1 MSTSKNTHLTNGWEA
16 FSYFCCSAWNDTYLI
31 DISKANLAGDLRT
44 QRAQFVPVT
53 QIYTSIDNLMSQ
65 QKLYSVFEYPMAPD
79 ISSNTKFYNGIT
91 DSSKNLN
98 STDASNVIL
107 NPLIKG
113 AKRLDYSGNLIGQGI
128 KCRPKMYDC
137 AVVNLTPG
145 NNEFTLAVTPTR
157 IPYFGQN
164 QGNIVAN
171 TKPQRVLYIVSAEL
185 HQKDSNNDTLKVDQ
199 MKIVSDPFDMKN
211 KFSII
216 IKPDMNMKQKLG
228 ASILRSED
236 FGNVTT
242 SYSYNWDIFGGSEDQ
257 VQKSGKFPQ
266 DMARNPLSSNTTST
280 GGKYLVISS
289 VPTLDTRDKRENV
302 HDLKNEF
309 YGVSPTTNDDSIVS
323 FGYLSYQSLGGKTG
337 IADDLKNSNSG
348 YLYPRSSA
356 YPNPSVFEDN
366 WFTDWE
372 TSYGDLANALQG
384 TSSGGSDN
392 FAANFTT
399 STDNQTL
406 AFSKLVNQSAIVNTN
421 FLKKLLYIKT
431 PSDKGTND
439 QIKVYITVVE
449 DWTRPGNALD
459 SYSSGGTV
467 NGAAYI
473 PYLDVNASRQIVCPD
488 YDIWDNSE
496 NKTGR
501 SDSSALYSVGEK
513 DGDGDITQTSTSTQ
527 IMMPH
532 QNLDKITAFPK
543 WRQSNLLPDNS
554 YENNKDMILFDWRAK
569 TLAQPTFAC
578 CELDKMVEL
587 GENSSCVNIDQY
599 AGKFI
604 SNEFTYTGAS
614 ANYVLDANIE
624 FMSDG
629 FGVEKGLYIHGYEGS
644 ASVSER
650 VFKRRIGSSKI
661 FKNNSMNI
669 DNNEIKMIT
678 ARITKIPWFTWD
690 GEVLPV
696 GAQSTPK
703 PSESRCIISRNA
715 LTAIVSIIR
724 TASLLITGM
733 VMNTELTL
741 DVDQTID
748 TITTKTLNIAW
759 YNTKSFFEE
768 LEDLPISSIFNKYL
782 TEDHATN
789 TISMPNWLEVF
800 KKSTNPKIA
809 QFFRSKLCNKR
820 QLNRLVKEDSLPLHG
835 TTDTSSVT
843 VVNTDPI
850 TYNVI
855 SDASRCGPVRYP
867 DKQGPTY
874 KEDMYSYSTDVTD
887 ALDGTNLLRGFV
899 RAIMWDPSGTYPYH
913 ALIPKVLRG
922 EELGDDWEKL
932 AYISSDGTLRNNGN
946 CLQSDALNYRSTV
959 SSETTRKLMYCT
971 PYIPVG
977 RIKIVDPNRSIT
989 TTNTATYE
997 DKDLYR
1003 HQGVGQPTTT
1013 YQLDYG
1019 SVSDVSDSPL
1029 VKNIGTATRHCGPK
1043 TEDGSRNELSNDI
1056 THIPKGI
1063 GYRNGKTP
1071 TQEGLNTPE
1080 DPDEIKID
1088 LARSRRRL
1096 SIHTITKGMNGTA
1109 IYLRNNNMGI
1119 GPLCWSD
1126 LQERF
1131 VETGDGYHS
1140 GTLLDTQDKDKDFY
1154 ITDSLYRTQSVI
1166 SLLLSGYGLYSDETF
1181 ANNTNHKKVNEPIS
1195 DLYQMTDGRK
1205 RFLSGPTDASS
1216 CCNMDLLNLRVNNG
1230 DEITGKTS
1238 IDSAYKW
1245 VGPSSHFLMEPN
1257 TSDIWRYIKADA
1269 PLIERNAK
1277 AGRNSYAT
1285 RSEAFASGGSGLSGN
1300 VKTYLHNGNDTTES
1314 PNSAIGSA
1322 YESNDFYENRPSLFA
1337 MARGF
1342 DISRNSEIGE
1352 LYSKA
1357 LENGNINFMFDV
1369 KEAGKKLSYCKP
1381 GGGTLDT
1388 NIKALV
1394 DAKKVEIVAFT
1405 KSLENVVASLCT
1417 IEPCSDRAP
1426 IHLTDHQ
1433 FTTLASDETL
1443 STAKIQSPYYN
1454 DSLYLRLGSDAMD
1467 YLNSEMS
1474 LLDLTGITNAKSETN
1489 KGGALVEGMYYID
1502 DLCSNTIRIFY
1513 PTPLREEFVRP
1524 DKANSMVSVSCY
1536 LADTCKG
1543 DDIDSRIAKDGGTL
1557 STTTTD
1563 RDTSFNNVLEA
1574 VAKGLLLDNA
1584 HKDDGALE
1592 HFIFGRGG
1600 IVTKKRQS
1608 ILELLKNLPNWGD
1621 LRDTSGGKFLKDF
1634 IADPSNSPTAT
1645 DKRTIALNPDFKPH
1659 TGLMSSK
1666 ERDIVRYQNMS
1677 VLTITGVRDF
1687 ALALNGDDTHSFD
1700 ASNNITI
1707 KEGDGS
1713 DNFYKKR
1720 IYSRIG
1726 SIILPGTNK
1735 NTKYIIANH
1744 ENDRSSLSKDI
1755 LKNLE
1760 MGNIDDNETKN
1771 YALKGYPFKL
1781 VEDKKLKTYYLQC
1794 DEVPAFIAS
1803 SWNDMET
1810 IIFSPSMSSE
1820 DTGVYEPKIKMGKLL
1835 DANYGIAIKRKNT
1848 EGGSGESGAS
1858 QRSSS
1863 EPLTY
1868 TVKIYTVKSVIDSAT
1883 EPQNN
1888 TDNIGVRETELEGKH
1903 HAPVIKKFRV
1913 NLMLR
1918 SVTFEETEATNYYK
1932 LNTLIFLNRGS
1943 VGGDYKQVSKFIK
1956 NMPENLTQ
1964 YLGFMN
1970 RIVTGCLIDY
1980 PSKGFKELNRLRT
1993 WCDICFNVNERE
2005 VIMGSETT
2013 SFFSFSEYNE
2023 GQLHFENMLIK
2034 LKAASDEFDKQLL
2047 EWNKGIVGSKI
2058 GDMKLDDFDNISGE
2072 QIVDST
2078 ETLTEIP
2085 GFHILM
2091 WVEKRPINDSKKKG
2105 KVITPEDIKSS
2116 YVLSSGNTGNE
2127 RGLYDGIKFSL
2138 YEQDLLVKRGALTI
2152 QNEQILDNRTPVVK
2166 ALASRGSIVPE
2177 KKYEYGVYKENMWL
2191 SMYENGIASEVTV
2204 PIINEIKT
2212 INVPDSIGL
2221 NTSQCEKDDVTT
2233 SVGVLIFQN
2242 ANVLYEKHSGI
2253 NITLPASLKQVE
2265 GALIDGGED
2274 ALVFCMCVVPENNN
2288 QIAGKT
2294 GVNPSNTAL
2303 LSVIVQDEN
2312 IGDVN
2317 NNQWSLCYEEIFI
2330 KDVGNNSEFGSPQE
2344 KERDLQINMLID
2356 LYRSKNTTK
2365 VLPIMTFNKLPRME
2379 KVKKALIKNCIG
2391 PNAVFPAATYAPFLE
2406 GDADYASNFAVISR
2420 FKYHV
2425 DSSNNELLDT
2435 LFVAQDGGYYTGA
2448 GTPQADRESLMDLF
2462 YTSED
2467 TASNMFT
2474 ITSLE
2479 AQRSVSKDEMNGC
2492 NAYTGGVFPV
2502 DAEFDPYNTT
2512 TNATDAVKGN
2522 VLHHYRKIEEAKT
2535 GHKGLYIETLIYF
2548 TSLLTRPLLNGADS
2562 LGNVFWKIK
2571 DTRDSEWNR
2580 MPSNLLD
2587 VNGEY
2592 QEGLKAYRKCLV
2604 STLIHSLPSDVGR
2617 FTTNVLNRSPPASWK
2632 ENGKLYDAFPQL
2644 EFCATFRGQLIDK
2657 SLNSDTLPM
2666 LIKEQVKFP
2675 IYCYLDEEKE
2685 NIIFPSWKESGY
2697 MNHGVKV
2704 IRFEEKINYEFARDY
2719 YGPDFIETILSPE
2732 RGFGFVSETPS
2743 RRVLE
2748 FKERLK
2754 RSKTK
2759 YITTDVLNKM
2769 GVGSA
2774 TILKKVFGVST
2785 DKGTF
2790 DGANTNEVLK
2800 LSGPNGYLSIIG
2812 AIQMWTPLLHVLFEL
2827 KEMSSPSDTTSSTI
2841 QSDIVIG
2848 SHVNTF
2854 KNKFDIQNFQLK
2866 LNTVRLDINLL
2877 KECTAF
2883 EIKEIEF
2890 CDNTLLTLD
2899 TLTPVGNAQNLF
2911 LPIMIKTKA
2920 EKVESV
2926 KSRKVEITTDYLLET
2941 LNKMDILSLMNN
2953 IWYRID
2959 EKGNRIVLSPT
2970 EVGRVPLFRNTP
2982 SILFNN
2988 NYEPMLK
2995 HTITDSTKLSELVL
3009 EPLTHVDGS
3018 TVSGVAGDTGKISDD
3033 KDWAGMGW
3041 CLNGIGQRLGFAGGF
3056 IRSTPT
3062 ANSNDSTEAVAVTHT
3077 RETSDPT
3084 EKKYWEIHNY
3094 GLTLNDVSGNSG
3106 KAPNNKGVDVTNI
3119 TGAHRQ
3125 EVSATQ
3131 NTGGFVR
3138 SAWLAERLS
3147 TIVFG
3152 KQDFPSFST
3161 DDVPFNDE
3169 HGSGNGGKITS
3180 TYDEDYY
3187 MRSNPLMTIISDDTF
3202 GRLKLADVKQDDS
3215 ARGQLRDYR
3224 YPGKQFD
3231 NQFNVPIFAEST
3243 PNTNGTFACQVI
3255 RMIKSGLLGRPE
3267 DDKILIN
3274 EQNIIDQIN
3283 GGVYMAY
3290 NGERSN
3296 VNESLY
3302 KQMQLSGTP
3311 MKNGTNFDKV
3321 VMNPQQF
3328 MYLKLQEKRSV
3339 DPTKKKKG
3347 GFVAMQYVLQQLLS
3361 NDPQRFVLNENEAKA
3376 KTSFITKGNKNYNRD
3391 YKDWRT
3397 QILDKGHSV
3406 DSLETPLQIMSS
3418 LDTGSSGHPKALCI
3432 RGLDLDHTLMNHI
3445 DLSDNTWTAATSNI
3459 ANVRLAGR
3467 GQDTSGGGGFP
3478 LRIGQNVND
3487 GTIFKY
3493 GPQLHLTEGNS
3504 PFHGETQYTHC
3515 GRYELLEPTTSATW
3529 KGNNMYKN
3537 DVWNSYI
3544 EYTDMTK
3551 TYPIYM
3557 LPLMDTDTI
3566 SIVVTNEGSLKD
3578 PLDSTDNAEQSFKNV
3593 LEAITNELKG
3603 VNWTGSNIVDASDNL
3618 NINNT
3623 SGTTNSGKIGTDSS
3637 EGTRFNDFPSITGH
3651 GTSSDDVANAKPSSQ
3666 HGIYHECVNLL
3677 VAPEI
3682 GPFEKLIIDEYR
3694 KGGGTGELTVK
3705 TATDVPK
3712 KFNTD
3717 WSGNTQYGELAPSE
3731 GWLGEET
3738 NGDKKQFTNAL
3749 EAYYTYLGMTNY
3761 INPGGTTGQN
3771 TTVGQENGRRRASYL
3786 AVDLSHV
3793 EVSEYYQKFVSRS
3806 FTIKYKFENTYGNH
3820 VGYNDIRINQLAS
3833 DQTTAFKVKDDDRL
3847 PKKEI
3852 HNSDSDIRYE
3862 FVNYSSTWGTAIPAG
3877 HNHQYMIAKPPLLT
3891 SDSSEYEKAQGSIL
3905 IPRRFDGR
3913 PMDPN
3918 IKSQNVICIRSDT
3931 IIIVKTDMG
3940 IEIRNPSQ
3948 KDVDGMTFS
3957 LDIGLP
3963 MKGGG
3968 LIRCK
3973 LPLKGC
3979 DEDSL
3984 AFFQDAEYNKD
3995 YLLFSVTDWKGG
4007 KKGGGQY
4014 PDIDKQNILFNLHEA
4029 MKKSQIAQLS
4039 ESLLEPYTP
4048 AIATRNQQPPNEAF
4062 KMPVIL
4068 PSKPGGSSITIG
4080 GTQQPKTYFQP
4091 LDLVLNSVA
4100 GSEND
4105 FLPKMLNYSYYIRI
4119 SANNTKWTNYMTH
4132 AEKHAAYA
4140 DAVSNGNNVDISDI
4154 IHNIGQTQ
4162 LTGNSAANSQSTTA
4176 NPQIATIYSLDLL
4189 ALLNTTYDISEGKIT
4204 HRIAPSLTTRPN
4216 GVELRD
4222 VIDMTSIP
4230 LTTET
4235 IDKANMKVADLNKN
4249 DLGNPILVVS
4259 DISKSWVDY
4268 EGQMMGRDRFFRL
4281 CDVLGDPSNNYA
4293 LAMDNI
4299 GDTSTTYGD
4308 LVNKQTGKYKNNN
4321 YKLSNAAVWDICGN
4335 TGAGNVTAN
4344 EVQKFN
4350 NPLQHLHYG
4359 SYTTL
4364 DDPTTG
4370 AGCVGFPDGNKVN
4383 KEDQGMFNGGN
4394 IRKQF
4399 HLGHHYIDDD
4409 GDGEQ
4414 QAYAKDTFLNDF
4426 KFNND
4431 PTTDNLDASGVF
4443 FPATVNYFTNGEVDF
4458 DYESTVNRMVH
4469 PSALVLSKSGT
4480 ADNSGIWQHDRKTHY
4495 TMSHVFYHY
4504 KDPSQNEQ
4512 VVYDVSENITTTLFG
4527 KFTNNSCETWKD
4539 IYGDTTYSFG
4549 DGFVDNSRYRKN
4561 GSSWE
4566 RVGEA
4571 IKRVTPYDSFKST
4584 TTTTTTTP
4592 FKLNKTEV
4600 GDMAWMDKENQER
4613 YFAAIRFF
4621 SAPRS
4626 LEATQQRDR
4635 RATSEMFSIDDT
4647 KKNNDFQALK

>member
-31 DISKANLAGDLRT
+31 DISKASIAGDLST

-65 QKLYSVFEYPMAPD
+65 NKLYSVFEYPMAPD

-98 STDASNVIL
+98 STDASSVIL
-107 NPLIKG
+107 NPLIQG
-113 AKRLDYSGNLIGQGI
+113 EKRLDYSGNLIGQGI

-137 AVVNLTPG
+137 AVVNLTTDK
-145 NNEFTLAVTPTR
+145 NEFTLAVTPTR

-185 HQKDSNNDTLKVDQ
+185 HQKDSNNKTSKIDQ

-236 FGNVTT
+236 FGQVTA
-242 SYSYNWDIFGGSEDQ
+242 SYSYNWDVFGGSEDQ
-257 VQKSGKFPQ
+257 VQKFGTFPNKI
-266 DMARNPLSSNTTST
+266 ARNPLSSNTTST

-289 VPTLDTRDKRENV
+289 VPTLDTRDERENV

-309 YGVSPTTNDDSIVS
+309 YGVSPTTNDDSIIS

-348 YLYPRSSA
+348 YSYPRSSA
-356 YPNPSVFEDN
+356 ITNASVFDDN

-384 TSSGGSDN
+384 KSSGGSDN
-392 FAANFTT
+392 FASNFTT

-421 FLKKLLYIKT
+421 FLKKLLYIKS
-431 PSDKGTND
+431 PSDKGLKD
-439 QIKVYITVVE
+439 EIKVYITVVE
-449 DWTRPGNALD
+449 DWTKPGNALD

-496 NKTGR
+496 NNQG
-501 SDSSALYSVGEK
+501 DAVYSVGEK
-513 DGDGDITQTSTSTQ
+513 DVDGDIKQTSTSTQ

-614 ANYVLDANIE
+614 ANYVLDANTK
-624 FMSDG
+624 FMTDG

-650 VFKRRIGSSKI
+650 VFKRRIGSAKI

-678 ARITKIPWFTWD
+678 ARITKIPWFTWE

-696 GAQSTPK
+696 GAQSKPK
-703 PSESRCIISRNA
+703 TSESRCIISRNA
-715 LTAIVSIIR
+715 LTALVSIIR
-724 TASLLITGM
+724 TGSLLITGM

-768 LEDLPISSIFNKYL
+768 LEDLPISSIFNKDL

-867 DKQGPTY
+867 DKQGTNY
-874 KEDMYSYSTDVTD
+874 KDDMYSYSTDT
-887 ALDGTNLLRGFV
+887 ATQTLDGTRLLRGFV

-922 EELGDDWEKL
+922 KELGDDWDEL

-959 SSETTRKLMYCT
+959 SSEITRKLMYCT

-977 RIKIVDPNRSIT
+977 RIKIVDPNST
-989 TTNTATYE
+989 TTTYE

-1003 HQGVGQPTTT
+1003 HQGVGQPITT
-1013 YQLDYG
+1013 YHLDHG
-1019 SVSDVSDSPL
+1019 NVSDVSDSPL
-1029 VKNIGTATRHCGPK
+1029 VKRIVGIATRHCGPK

-1071 TQEGLNTPE
+1071 TQENSNTPE

-1096 SIHTITKGMNGTA
+1096 SIHTITKGMDGKA
-1109 IYLRNNNMGI
+1109 IYQRNNNMGI

-1166 SLLLSGYGLYSDETF
+1166 SLLLSGYGLYSDKTF
-1181 ANNTNHKKVNEPIS
+1181 VNNVKHKKVNELIS
-1195 DLYQMTDGRK
+1195 NLYQMTDGRK

-1300 VKTYLHNGNDTTES
+1300 VKTYLHNGNEGSHID
-1314 PNSAIGSA
+1314 SAIGSA
-1322 YESNDFYENRPSLFA
+1322 YEPNDFYENRPSLFA

-1342 DISRNSEIGE
+1342 DISRNSEVEE
-1352 LYSKA
+1352 LNSKA
-1357 LENGNINFMFDV
+1357 LENDDINFMFGV
-1369 KEAGKKLSYCKP
+1369 KEVDQKLSYVQK
-1381 GGGTLDT
+1381 GETTLQDG
-1388 NIKALV
+1388 IKALV
-1394 DAKKVEIVAFT
+1394 DAKKVEIVAFA
-1405 KSLENVVASLCT
+1405 KSLENVVESLCT

-1536 LADTCKG
+1536 LADTCRG
-1543 DDIDSRIAKDGGTL
+1543 TSINSLIAKDGGAVTN
-1557 STTTTD
+1557 TFTD
-1563 RDTSFNNVLEA
+1563 RDTSFNNVLDA
-1574 VAKGLLLDNA
+1574 VAKGLLLNNT
-1584 HKDDGALE
+1584 HKNEGALE

-1608 ILELLKNLPNWGD
+1608 ILELLKNLPNWD
-1621 LRDTSGGKFLKDF
+1621 ELKDTSGAEFLTTF
-1634 IADPSNSPTAT
+1634 ITDPSNSPTGAT
-1645 DKRTIALNPDFKPH
+1645 LVKRTIAQNPNFN
-1659 TGLMSSK
+1659 TTEGLMSST

-1687 ALALNGDDTHSFD
+1687 ALALNGDVNDDFD

-1713 DNFYKKR
+1713 GNFYKKR

-1835 DANYGIAIKRKNT
+1835 DANYGIAMKRKNT

-1863 EPLTY
+1863 APLTY

-1888 TDNIGVRETELEGKH
+1888 NNNIGMREIDLDPLKLATGI
-1903 HAPVIKKFRV
+1903 ANFRV
-1913 NLMLR
+1913 RLMLR

-1980 PSKGFKELNRLRT
+1980 PSKGFKELNKLRT

-2005 VIMGSETT
+2005 EIIGSETT

-2091 WVEKRPINDSKKKG
+2091 WVEKRTKLNPTKKG
-2105 KVITPEDIKSS
+2105 TVITPEDIKSS

-2265 GALIDGGED
+2265 EALIED
-2274 ALVFCMCVVPENNN
+2274 SEALVFCMCVVPENNN

-2312 IGDVN
+2312 IGIVN
-2317 NNQWSLCYEEIFI
+2317 NNQWSLCYEEILIF
-2330 KDVGNNSEFGSPQE
+2330 DGEGGSEFGSAGE

-2379 KVKKALIKNCIG
+2379 QVKKALIKNCIG

-2406 GDADYASNFAVISR
+2406 GDGDYASNFAVISR

-2425 DSSNNELLDT
+2425 DSSNNELLDVS
-2435 LFVAQDGGYYTGA
+2435 FVAQDGGYYTGA

-2492 NAYTGGVFPV
+2492 NAYTGGVFCDDP
-2502 DAEFDPYNTT
+2502 ELDPYNTYNSSVSNLANGNT
-2512 TNATDAVKGN
+2512 TKGN

-2675 IYCYLDEEKE
+2675 IYCYLDEEEE

-2697 MNHGVKV
+2697 MNHGAKV

-2748 FKERLK
+2748 FKERLR

-2759 YITTDVLNKM
+2759 YITPTVLDQM

-2774 TILKKVFGVST
+2774 IILKKIFGETT

-2790 DGANTNEVLK
+2790 DGTNTNEVLK

-2827 KEMSSPSDTTSSTI
+2827 KEMDNPADITSSTI

-2982 SILFNN
+2982 SLLFNN
-2988 NYEPMLK
+2988 NYEPILK
-2995 HTITDSTKLSELVL
+2995 HTLTDSTKLSELVL
-3009 EPLTHVDGS
+3009 VPLTHVDGS
-3018 TVSGVAGDTGKISDD
+3018 IVSGVAAGAVKISED

-3056 IRSTPT
+3056 IRSTTKP
-3062 ANSNDSTEAVAVTHT
+3062 NSNADLSTTAENHI

-3084 EKKYWEIHNY
+3084 DKKYWEIHNY
-3094 GLTLNDVSGNSG
+3094 GLTLDDLSGNSG
-3106 KAPNNKGVDVTNI
+3106 NAPNNEGAGVTSI

-3290 NGERSN
+3290 NNERSN

-3311 MKNGTNFDKV
+3311 MKKGTNFDKV

-3339 DPTKKKKG
+3339 DPAKKKKG

-3406 DSLETPLQIMSS
+3406 DSLGTLQIMSP

-3432 RGLDLDHTLMNHI
+3432 RGLDLDHTLMNHK

-3459 ANVRLAGR
+3459 ADVRLAGR
-3467 GQDTSGGGGFP
+3467 GQDTSGGDGFP
-3478 LRIGQNVND
+3478 LRIGQNVTD
-3487 GTIFKY
+3487 GIIFKY

-3504 PFHGETQYTHC
+3504 PFHGETQHPHC
-3515 GRYELLEPTTSATW
+3515 GRYELLKPDDTSWKSDTTH
-3529 KGNNMYKN
+3529 NN
-3537 DVWNSYI
+3537 DEWNSYI

-3578 PLDSTDNAEQSFKNV
+3578 PLDSTEGAEQSFKNV

-3651 GTSSDDVANAKPSSQ
+3651 GTSSQSIANAKPSSQ

-3682 GPFEKLIIDEYR
+3682 GPYEKLIIDDYM
-3694 KGGGTGELTVK
+3694 KTWGAELTVK
-3705 TATDVPK
+3705 TAVGVSKT
-3712 KFNTD
+3712 FNTD
-3717 WSGNTQYGELAPSE
+3717 WSGNTQYGELEPSG
-3731 GWLGEET
+3731 GWLGT
-3738 NGDKKQFTNAL
+3738 DGGVKKKFTTAL

-3793 EVSEYYQKFVSRS
+3793 EVSDYYQKFVSRS

-3877 HNHQYMIAKPPLLT
+3877 NNHQYMIAKPPLLT

-3931 IIIVKTDMG
+3931 IIVVKTDMG

-3948 KDVDGMTFS
+3948 EDVDGMTFS

-3979 DEDSL
+3979 KKNSL

-3995 YLLFSVTDWKGG
+3995 YLLFNVTDWKGG
-4007 KKGGGQY
+4007 KKGVGKY

-4068 PSKPGGSSITIG
+4068 PSKPGGSSITID

-4132 AEKHAAYA
+4132 AEKHTAYTA
-4140 DAVSNGNNVDISDI
+4140 PVDISKI

-4162 LTGNSAANSQSTTA
+4162 LTGNASNHSQTTTN

-4189 ALLNTTYDISEGKIT
+4189 ALLNTTYDSSDGKIT
-4204 HRIAPSLTTRPN
+4204 HRIAPLPEKRPN
-4216 GVELRD
+4216 GVELGD
-4222 VIDMTSIP
+4222 VIDMTGLGTPDEVTS
-4230 LTTET
+4230 T
-4235 IDKANMKVADLNKN
+4235 DMKVADSNKN
-4249 DLGNPILVVS
+4249 NLGNPILVVS

-4281 CDVLGDPSNNYA
+4281 CDVLGDPSDNYA

-4308 LVNKQTGKYKNNN
+4308 LVNKESRKYKNDN
-4321 YKLSNAAVWDICGN
+4321 YTLTNAAVWDISS
-4335 TGAGNVTAN
+4335 TTGNVIAN
-4344 EVQKFN
+4344 EVHKFN

-4370 AGCVGFPDGNKVN
+4370 AGCVGFPNKTDIN

-4414 QAYAKDTFLNDF
+4414 QAYALDTFKNDF
-4426 KFNND
+4426 NFNND
-4431 PTTDNLDASGVF
+4431 PNTTNSDSSGVS
-4443 FPATVNYFTNGEVDF
+4443 FPATVNVFNNGEVKF
-4458 DYESTVNRMVH
+4458 DYKSTVNRMVH
-4469 PSALVLSKSGT
+4469 PSALVLSENSG
-4480 ADNSGIWQHDRKTHY
+4480 NVNGSGIWQHDRESHF
-4495 TMSHVFYHY
+4495 TMSHVLYHY
-4504 KDPSQNEQ
+4504 EDPSSNPPKK
-4512 VVYDVSENITTTLFG
+4512 VVYDVSRNNTTLFG

-4539 IYGDTTYSFG
+4539 IYGATTYSFG
-4549 DGFVDNSRYRKN
+4549 DGFVDNSRYREN
-4561 GSSWE
+4561 GSGWKQNAQ
-4566 RVGEA
+4566 A
-4571 IKRVTPYDSFKST
+4571 IKKRATSVDSFKSAT
-4584 TTTTTTTP
+4584 ITTTP

-4600 GDMAWMDKENQER
+4600 GDMAYMSEENQKR
-4613 YFAAIRFF
+4613 YFAAIKFF

-4626 LEATQQRDR
+4626 AEANQQRDR
-4635 RATSEMFSIDDT
+4635 RAQSEMFSIDDT
-4647 KKNNDFQALK
+4647 NNNNDFQALE